1 MSVLKTSLRVTISAL
16 LGFICLICPAVIG
29 WLATTYGNSQLPDD
43 HPDRAWAVSA
53 VDAIFWIA
61 LVATIS
67 FIVSARRWWW
77 LAALVALPLLVFTSV
92 LAVTGGMWIDG
103 SYL

>member
-1 MSVLKTSLRVTISAL
+1 
-16 LGFICLICPAVIG
+16 LGCVYLTCPAAIG
-29 WLATTYGNSQLPDD
+29 WLATSYGNSPLPDD
-43 HPDRAWAVSA
+43 HPEREWAVCA

-61 LVATIS
+61 LFATIS

-77 LAALVALPLLVFTSV
+77 LAALVALPLLVFTGV